1 MSIYGHYEKNMVPNV
16 LLLVSVQELHNIVVV
31 PLEEGGRKRRDTNK
45 IIVSLEILPY
55 VTFLQ
60 LSLRILLHI
69 TRSGVVASIA
79 YLTKLCIDIY
89 YNIVI
94 FVWKNL
100 NTKATLWEIEG
111 LVKRKIIYLKNITL
125 LWCHMVVI
133 FNKRHL
139 PWL

>member
-94 FVWKNL
+94 FV
-100 NTKATLWEIEG
+100 
-111 LVKRKIIYLKNITL
+111 
-125 LWCHMVVI
+125 
-133 FNKRHL
+133 
-139 PWL
+139 